1 MASREPYHG
10 ITAPLSYQG
19 ADPAILLAAFYNNA
33 NSGGLGLFHYTAQE
47 MSVADARA
55 ILRVLEQKRARL
67 YFGYINGRSLKLIM
81 EPERQA
87 IVASKYGSYNGVD
100 TATVIDWA
108 RAGISSRVRE
118 KFDAEQSLDTFL
130 ATTGST
136 VARGNQVK
144 LGITQA
150 LSDALE
156 ETVARKSQA
165 APQEARPQSQSYH
178 VDLPAGAMEK
188 GKRVY
193 NLTIVPRP
201 EFAPRLRQLLR
212 RLRPG

>member
-19 ADPAILLAAFYNNA
+19 ADPPVLLAAFYNNA
-33 NSGGLGLFHYTAQE
+33 NSGGMGLLHYTAQE
-47 MSVADARA
+47 MRVVEARA

-81 EPERQA
+81 EPERRE

-108 RAGISSRVRE
+108 RAGISRRMHE
-118 KFDAEQSLDTFL
+118 TFAAEQSLDTFL

-136 VARGNQVK
+136 VVRGNQVK

-165 APQEARPQSQSYH
+165 PPVQSPRYH
-178 VDLPAGAMEK
+178 IDLPAGVMEK

-193 NLTIVPRP
+193 SLTITPRP
-201 EFAPRLRQLLR
+201 ERSPRLGALLR